1 MFSALWLGYLDSNQG
16 MPGSKPGAL
25 PLGDTPPEN
34 NTLKLKPETKP
45 VQLDLSITDE
55 ENGAGGET

>member
-1 MFSALWLGYLDSNQG
+1 MFSIIWLGYLDSNQG

-34 NTLKLKPETKP
+34 NTLKLKLLFE
-45 VQLDLSITDE
+45 ITF
-55 ENGAGGET
+55 

>member
-1 MFSALWLGYLDSNQG
+1 

-34 NTLKLKPETKP
+34 NTLKLKPKTTP
-45 VQLDLSITDE
+45 VQLDLSTTNE
-55 ENGAGGET
+55 ESGAGGET

>member
-1 MFSALWLGYLDSNQG
+1 

-34 NTLKLKPETKP
+34 NTLKLKLLFE
-45 VQLDLSITDE
+45 ITF
-55 ENGAGGET
+55 